1 MQLTVEGVF
10 RDAQAL
16 HQETLLGVDL
26 QPKLRALA
34 RYAFLGAALHGAAMG
49 FYHSPAQALL
59 SALKTPALFLVTLA
73 ICLPTLHFVG
83 LLFGATT
90 RIEQTLIAVLSGIAR
105 TCVLLG
111 AFAPIPLLFIVSH
124 ASYRFQLGL
133 HVAIFA
139 FCGVAGIRSMMTG
152 LREAPE
158 GEGVRP
164 IPREVLRAWVLLYM
178 LVGAQ
183 TAFLLSPFLGRERAL
198 HLINPHAGSVFS
210 YLAQY
215 LLRGSS

>member
-10 RDAQAL
+10 RDAQTL
-16 HQETLLGVDL
+16 HHETLLGVDL
-26 QPKLRALA
+26 RPKLRALA
-34 RYAFLGAALHGAAMG
+34 RYAFVGAALHGGAMG

-59 SALKTPALFLVTLA
+59 SAVKTPALFLVTLA

-90 RIEQTLIAVLSGIAR
+90 RIEQTLAAVLSGITR

-111 AFAPIPLLFIVSH
+111 AFAPIPLLFTVSH

-152 LREAPE
+152 LRELPDGDGA
-158 GEGVRP
+158 RP
-164 IPREVLRAWVLLYM
+164 IPADVMRAWVVLYM
-178 LVGAQ
+178 FVGAQ
-183 TAFLLSPFLGRERAL
+183 TAYLLSPFLGREPSL
-198 HLINPHAGSVFS
+198 HLINPYGGSVFS
-210 YLAQY
+210 YLAHY
-215 LLRGSS
+215 LLRG